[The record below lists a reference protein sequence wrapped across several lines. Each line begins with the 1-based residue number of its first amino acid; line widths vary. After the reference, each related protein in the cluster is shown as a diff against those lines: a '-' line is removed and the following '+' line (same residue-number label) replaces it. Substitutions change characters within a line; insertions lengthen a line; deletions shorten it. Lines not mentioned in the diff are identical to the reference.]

1 MKRRQFISLFGGA
14 AVAWPLAARA
24 QQRERERRVGLL
36 TGEDIVVF
44 VGAFREELHKLG
56 WSDGRNLRID
66 RRASA
71 ADLIA
76 INPDVMVA
84 ENTPFRT
91 CRGTHARSRSYSLD
105 SVILSSPGWSRA
117 SHIPAATLPGL

>member
-1 MKRRQFISLFGGA
+1 MAIHIRRREFIFTLGGA
-14 AVAWPLAARA
+14 AAAWPLAARA
-24 QQRERERRVGLL
+24 QQTERERRIGLL
-36 TGEDIVVF
+36 TGEDVVVF

-84 ENTPFRT
+84 ENYAGRSGPAEAH
-91 CRGTHARSRSYSLD
+91 THDPDRVR
-105 SVILSSPGWSRA
+105 WTR
-117 SHIPAATLPGL
+117 